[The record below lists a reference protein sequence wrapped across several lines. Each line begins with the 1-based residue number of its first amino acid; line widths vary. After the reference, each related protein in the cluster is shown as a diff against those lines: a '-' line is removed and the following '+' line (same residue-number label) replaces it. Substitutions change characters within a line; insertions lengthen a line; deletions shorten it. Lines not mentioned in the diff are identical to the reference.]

1 MGQQSKQR
9 CPMSCVQFYSTYIHF
24 FNRLTKVTEEQE
36 HFPANHQSITGPRQ
50 RDSQPFNVTVT
61 KDSFQMT
68 SEATMLTT
76 STTVLD
82 TRYCCKYTTIAK
94 ADNETKYNNNVHC
107 DQNSISTHKPPPAPP
122 THTNSFRTT
131 PHPLSHNN

>member
-9 CPMSCVQFYSTYIHF
+9 CPMSYVQFYSTYIHF

-61 KDSFQMT
+61 KDSFQM

-122 THTNSFRTT
+122 THTNSFLTT
-131 PHPLSHNN
+131 PSPSLS